1 VVAAIG
7 RLALE
12 PAPQL
17 HFLARLL
24 FCLGL
29 CATPCADSL
38 DPQDGP
44 HADVRVTIHDSG
56 VSMNLIVN
64 MAFVDEVV
72 DVPRE
77 SPDELFELEAV
88 ALKEELL
95 EHFRESI
102 GVTIDEERVEPRL
115 VEFLAPEPDVLLL
128 PLFPRAGMRALLRL
142 QFKLEF
148 EVERPPRLVKLEWSD
163 YPPNPIMETPEGG
176 IPTLEVGILVSG
188 YGKHRIVRFT
198 EQEPEFTWRSSG
210 LSLEDLFRDVPAPPP
225 VPAIELPLA
234 AIALG
239 LAYLV
244 AVLIA
249 TFRGGLR
256 RVLMFF
262 PFVLG
267 GGVLSWN
274 VAAWSF
280 DDPFAD
286 SSIDAETARSAVGPL
301 LANIYRAFDYQEE
314 KDVYDSLAKSVAG
327 DLLDEL
333 YQRIFES
340 LVYQEAEGALARVQR
355 FELVDCTLK
364 SSSIEEGRRRFEA
377 TARWQVEG
385 GVYHWSHTH
394 SRLNEYEADFTVA
407 DVDGSWRIVD
417 EEVRS
422 ATRLDSNPDEGFDE
436 GFMEEGDWDYE
447 EWIDSTREF

>member
-1 VVAAIG
+1 M
-7 RLALE
+7 ALE
-12 PAPQL
+12 PAL
-17 HFLARLL
+17 RLRVLARLL
-24 FCLGL
+24 ACIGL
-29 CATPCADSL
+29 CSAPWADSR

-77 SPDELFELEAV
+77 SPDELFEVEEAALE
-88 ALKEELL
+88 EELM
-95 EHFRESI
+95 EHFRRSI

-115 VEFLAPEPDVLLL
+115 VEFFAPEPDVLLL
-128 PLFPRAGMRALLRL
+128 PLFPRTGMRALLRL
-142 QFKLEF
+142 HFKLEF
-148 EVERPPRLVKLEWSD
+148 EAERPPRIVKLEWSD
-163 YPPNPIMETPEGG
+163 YPPNPILETPEG
-176 IPTLEVGILVSG
+176 IPTLEVGVLVSG

-198 EQEPEFTWRSSG
+198 DQEPEFTWRSSG
-210 LSLEDLFRDVPAPPP
+210 LSLEDLFRDVPEPPP

-234 AIALG
+234 TIALG
-239 LAYLV
+239 LAYLATVLVV
-244 AVLIA
+244 AS
-249 TFRGGLR
+249 RGGLR
-256 RVLMFF
+256 RVLMFL

-267 GGVLSWN
+267 AGILTWN
-274 VAAWSF
+274 VGRLSI

-314 KDVYDSLAKSVAG
+314 KDVYDSLAKSAAG

-355 FELVDCTLK
+355 FELVDCSLLG
-364 SSSIEEGRRRFEA
+364 SSIEEGRRRFEA

-422 ATRLDSNPDEGFDE
+422 ATRLDSNPDEGFEEGRDE
-436 GFMEEGDWDYE
+436 GFTEAGEWDYE